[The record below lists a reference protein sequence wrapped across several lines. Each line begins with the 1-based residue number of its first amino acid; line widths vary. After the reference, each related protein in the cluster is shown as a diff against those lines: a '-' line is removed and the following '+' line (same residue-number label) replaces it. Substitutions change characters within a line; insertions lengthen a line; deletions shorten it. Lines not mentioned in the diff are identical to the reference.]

1 MDQNSIGN
9 FALFSGQFA
18 KYVLRPK
25 PWFLKE
31 IVTIGKKHPGN
42 TSVILSN
49 QFLCYF
55 LTFPACF

>member
-42 TSVILSN
+42 MSVISSLRVDK
-49 QFLCYF
+49 YF
-55 LTFPACF
+55 VFF

>member
-1 MDQNSIGN
+1 MGD

-42 TSVILSN
+42 TSVILSLRVDN
-49 QFLCYF
+49 FVF
-55 LTFPACF
+55 F

>member
-1 MDQNSIGN
+1 MGD

-18 KYVLRPK
+18 KYVLRPN

-42 TSVILSN
+42 KSVILSLRVD
-49 QFLCYF
+49 QDFVF
-55 LTFPACF
+55 LTFPAHF

>member
-42 TSVILSN
+42 TSVILSLRVDN
-49 QFLCYF
+49 FGF
-55 LTFPACF
+55 F

>member
-1 MDQNSIGN
+1 MGD

-42 TSVILSN
+42 MSIILSLRVDKD
-49 QFLCYF
+49 FVF
-55 LTFPACF
+55 F